1 MFWKKPGFIVLCVV
15 MLSVVGCSEYQKVLK
30 SNDVEYKYTKAIEY
44 YEKDDYLRA
53 YPIFEE
59 IIPLLRG
66 TDKAEVATYYYCYS
80 NYYLSDYYL
89 AGYHFKK
96 FHKTYPNSKHAE
108 EALFMTAYCSY
119 INSPIY
125 KLDQTNTKN
134 AINEMQEFVNT
145 YPSSNLVDSCNK
157 LIDELRAKLELK
169 SFHNA
174 RLYFKTEYYKSA
186 IIALNN
192 TLKDFPNTSRV
203 EEINYLILKSKYLLA
218 INSVPTKKAERLEDV
233 IETYYTFV
241 DQFAAS
247 KYIKECESMYNKAVE
262 ENKAFIETN

>member
-1 MFWKKPGFIVLCVV
+1 MFFRKKTVILLFSIAL
-15 MLSVVGCSEYQKVLK
+15 MSVACSEYQKVLK
-30 SNDVEYKYTKAIEY
+30 SNDVDYKYTKAIEY

-96 FHKTYPNSKHAE
+96 FHKTYPTSTHAE

-119 INSPIY
+119 INSPTY

-134 AINEMQEFVNT
+134 AISDMQIFVNA
-145 YPSSNLVDSCNK
+145 YPKSTLVDSCNK

-169 SFHNA
+169 SYNNA
-174 RLYFKTEYYKSA
+174 KLYFKTEYYKSA

-192 TLKDFPNTSRV
+192 TLKDFPNTDKV
-203 EEINYLILKSKYLLA
+203 EEINYLILKSKFLLA
-218 INSVPTKKAERLEDV
+218 INSVLSKKAERLEDV
-233 IETYYTFV
+233 IESYYTFV
-241 DQFAAS
+241 DQFASS
-247 KYIKECESMYNKAVE
+247 KYIKECESMYNRAVD
-262 ENKAFIETN
+262 ENKDFTQTN